1 MPRPLDVNDDQRFR
15 LGNSNGF
22 ELLVLFE
29 GIRIENKKVGGIF
42 PDEFDSPGPRLEG
55 GKVKG

>member
-29 GIRIENKKVGGIF
+29 GIRIENKKVGSIR
-42 PDEFDSPGPRLEG
+42 PDEFGSPGPRLEG